1 MKTDRVVVW
10 LSLGAPL
17 LIVLAVVA
25 AQQREGNDRVQ
36 ALPAVAV
43 GSALILSCTLG
54 RRRRR
59 ARLFADLRRLRLQD
73 GEG

>member
-17 LIVLAVVA
+17 LIVLAVDA
-25 AQQREGNDRVQ
+25 AQQRQGNDRVQ

-59 ARLFADLRRLRLQD
+59 ARLFADFKRLRLQD

>member
-1 MKTDRVVVW
+1 MKADRVLAW

-25 AQQREGNDRVQ
+25 VQQRDGNERVQ

-43 GSALILSCTLG
+43 GSTLVIGSVLG
-54 RRRRR
+54 RSRRR
-59 ARLFADLRRLRLQD
+59 AKLLQALRQHRQK
-73 GEG
+73 

>member
-1 MKTDRVVVW
+1 MKADRVVAW

-25 AQQREGNDRVQ
+25 VQQRDGNDRVQ

-43 GSALILSCTLG
+43 GSGLILSCALG

-59 ARLFADLRRLRLQD
+59 ARLFADLKRLRLQD

>member
-1 MKTDRVVVW
+1 MKTDRGVAW

-17 LIVLAVVA
+17 LIVLAVIA

-43 GSALILSCTLG
+43 GSALILSCALG

-73 GEG
+73 GDG

>member
-43 GSALILSCTLG
+43 GSALILSCALG

>member
-1 MKTDRVVVW
+1 MKPDRVMAW

-25 AQQREGNDRVQ
+25 VQQREGNDRVQ
-36 ALPAVAV
+36 ALPAIAV
-43 GSALILSCTLG
+43 GSALILSCALG

-59 ARLFADLRRLRLQD
+59 ARMYADLKRLRLQ
-73 GEG
+73 EGDR

>member
-25 AQQREGNDRVQ
+25 AQQRQGNDRVQ
-36 ALPAVAV
+36 VLPAAAV
-43 GSALILSCTLG
+43 GSALILSCALG

-59 ARLFADLRRLRLQD
+59 ARLFADLKRLRLQD

>member
-1 MKTDRVVVW
+1 MKADRVVVW

-25 AQQREGNDRVQ
+25 AQQRQGNDRVQ

-43 GSALILSCTLG
+43 GSALIVSRGLG

-59 ARLFADLRRLRLQD
+59 ARLFANLKRSRVQD
-73 GEG
+73 GDG

>member
-1 MKTDRVVVW
+1 MKPDRVMAW

-17 LIVLAVVA
+17 LLALAVVA
-25 AQQREGNDRVQ
+25 VQHRDRNDRVQ

-43 GSALILSCTLG
+43 GSALILSCALG

-59 ARLFADLRRLRLQD
+59 ARLFADLKRLRLQD

>member
-1 MKTDRVVVW
+1 MKSDRVVAW

-17 LIVLAVVA
+17 LIVLAVIA
-25 AQQREGNDRVQ
+25 AQQREGDDRVQ
-36 ALPAVAV
+36 ALPAAAV
-43 GSALILSCTLG
+43 GSALIVSCALG

-59 ARLFADLRRLRLQD
+59 ARLFADLKRLRLQD

>member
-1 MKTDRVVVW
+1 MKTDRVVAW

-17 LIVLAVVA
+17 LIVLAVIA

-36 ALPAVAV
+36 ALPAAAV
-43 GSALILSCTLG
+43 GSSLVLSCALG

-59 ARLFADLRRLRLQD
+59 ARLFADFKRLRLQD